1 MPRVQA
7 PNGDIYDLDASVASG
22 LVGSPSGEWKLVD
35 EKETKSTGSG
45 KPAKAPATAT
55 AGDSG
60 HATPKANAS
69 REVWAK
75 YAKTLGIDPGELK
88 QGQLREAVSAKQL
101 ELDEEKRASEAAARA
116 EAESEDNGSGVA
128 GTTAE

>member
-1 MPRVQA
+1 MPRVEA

-22 LVGSPSGEWKLVD
+22 LVGSASGDWKLVED
-35 EKETKSTGSG
+35 KSAGSG
-45 KPAKAPATAT
+45 KAAKAPATAT
-55 AGDSG
+55 AAGSG

-69 REVWAK
+69 RDVWAK

-116 EAESEDNGSGVA
+116 EAESEDDGSGDA
-128 GTTAE
+128 GITTE